1 MNHRWAA
8 TGPSPASLQT
18 VERLQGARLVPQL
31 GHTASVT
38 SAAYSPD
45 GQHIVTASW
54 DGTVPLWDAGSSSW
68 LLTRMSFRDGSWA
81 VVEPEGR
88 FDAANDGDVDGL
100 AWVLDGEPYAL
111 CPSFATATTTPA
123 SWPRSWARRTSRC
136 ATSRPSRHQA
146 ARPRAPPRA
155 NAVGGGSRSSCKTR
169 GGGIGRLFLRL
180 NGNDIS
186 DAAYTACPDL
196 EGGTRCTMDQAGRQG
211 EPRCRCPLYGG
222 VHHEGR
228 TDGWSAESAAIPP

>member
-1 MNHRWAA
+1 MASGPSLEVVVNHRWAA

-81 VVEPEGR
+81 VVDPEGR

-111 CPSFATATTTPA
+111 SQLRDRYYDPGLMAKVLGA
-123 SWPRSWARRTSRC
+123 SDEPLRNVPPLAPP
-136 ATSRPSRHQA
+136 SRPPACTSTSKR
-146 ARPRAPPRA
+146 R
-155 NAVGGGSRSSCKTR
+155 R
-169 GGGIGRLFLRL
+169 GGLTLQL
-180 NGNDIS
+180 QD
-186 DAAYTACPDL
+186 
-196 EGGTRCTMDQAGRQG
+196 
-211 EPRCRCPLYGG
+211 
-222 VHHEGR
+222 
-228 TDGWSAESAAIPP
+228 